1 MAKRSKPLLVA
12 PLIPLLGIVGFFGID
27 RLVHTRYL
35 TAFVVIWV
43 VLFAGLFVWIASQT
57 LAARRARER

>member
-1 MAKRSKPLLVA
+1 MAKRSKPLVIA
-12 PLIPLLGIVGFFGID
+12 PLVPLLGIIGIFGVD
-27 RLVHTRYL
+27 RLAHTRYL

-43 VLFAGLFVWIASQT
+43 VVFAGFFVWVASQT